1 MVTMKLMIPINVL
14 ATVEASKLTIKSALP
29 FRPTPGTFSNL
40 AEQEETSN
48 GEIYLWDTAINMS
61 YKNSYSLFHIRQN
74 YDGNYKQQQ
83 QHWETTT

>member
-14 ATVEASKLTIKSALP
+14 ATVEASKLTIKWALP

-48 GEIYLWDTAINMS
+48 GEVYL
-61 YKNSYSLFHIRQN
+61 
-74 YDGNYKQQQ
+74 
-83 QHWETTT
+83 